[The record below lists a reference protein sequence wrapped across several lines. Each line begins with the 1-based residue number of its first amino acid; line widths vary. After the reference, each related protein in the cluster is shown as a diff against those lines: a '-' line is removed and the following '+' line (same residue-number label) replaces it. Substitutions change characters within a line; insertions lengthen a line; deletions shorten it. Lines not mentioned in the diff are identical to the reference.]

1 MLPAMNVT
9 RHTRSVLLAIVL
21 LIAGPTACR
30 DSRAHSSA
38 FIAEWVHALY
48 GAIRVERLS
57 PPVASRIA
65 AYASMALYAGVAA
78 TDDDLAPLHGIVRGM
93 PPLPVPPDGRAL
105 DATIVGMT
113 AEQMVLDSLFQ
124 DALPATRAAL
134 ARLTDSLVAVRA
146 ASGVAQEV
154 QVRSVAA
161 GAAIGAGIV
170 AWSKTDGFAGTRR
183 AYAAPEGAGLWR
195 NDSPASLYTTQSMSG
210 ASEFIA
216 LDNPN
221 NAQRASNTSDRGLIL
236 SRPKDSRGKS
246 LPAVNMAGATEP
258 YWREVRPFALDA
270 WNACP
275 IADPP
280 PYSPDTTSVLYAL
293 ARMVYETKHQ
303 LSPEQKA
310 IALFWADNAG
320 ETGTPVGHWLSIAGQ
335 MIGERQLSERDAAT
349 LVLATALSQADAFI
363 AAWGYKY
370 QFNVVRPRM
379 YIRRVIDSTW
389 EPLIPTPPFPEYP
402 AGHSTQS
409 AAAATVMTALLG
421 ATPFSDSTSV
431 SLGHAVRT
439 FPSFLAAS
447 AEAGMSRI
455 YGGIHFPAGNT
466 SGAALGA
473 CVGDRVMQRMR
484 AAARPPTS

>member
-1 MLPAMNVT
+1 MNVT
-9 RHTRSVLLAIVL
+9 RHTRSLLLASAV

-30 DSRAHSSA
+30 RSPAQGSV

-57 PPVASRIA
+57 PPVASRIT
-65 AYASMALYAGVAA
+65 AYAAMALYAGVAA
-78 TDDDLAPLHGIVRGM
+78 SDDDLAPLHGIVRGM
-93 PPLPVPPDGRAL
+93 PPLPVSPDAGTL
-105 DATIVGMT
+105 DATIVAMT
-113 AEQMVLDSLFQ
+113 AERVVLDSLFG

-134 ARLTDSLVAVRA
+134 TRMTDSLIAVRTAGGVTPA
-146 ASGVAQEV
+146 AQA
-154 QVRSVAA
+154 RSAAA
-161 GAAIGAGIV
+161 GTAIGAGIV

-183 AYAAPEGAGLWR
+183 VYVAPEGVGLWR
-195 NDSPASLYTTQSMSG
+195 NDSPASLYSTQNMSG

-221 NAQRASNTSDRGLIL
+221 NAQRSSNTSDRGLIL
-236 SRPKDSRGKS
+236 SKPKDSRVKS

-258 YWREVRPFALDA
+258 YWREIRPFTLDS

-280 PYSPDTTSVLYAL
+280 RYSTEPTSILYGL
-293 ARMVYETKHQ
+293 ARAVYETSRQ
-303 LSPEQKA
+303 LAPEQKA

-335 MIGERQLSERDAAT
+335 MIGERQLAVGDAAT
-349 LVLATALSQADAFI
+349 LVLATSLSQADAFI

-370 QFNVVRPRM
+370 QFNLVRPRM

-421 ATPFSDSTSV
+421 SLPFADSTSV

-455 YGGIHFPAGNT
+455 YGGIHFPAGDTN
-466 SGAALGA
+466 GAVLGA
-473 CVGDRVMQRMR
+473 CVGDRVMQRIR
-484 AAARPPTS
+484 AASRTPSS